1 MGHFEINWLLPK
13 GPFKHY
19 VSTGHGGW
27 VCLLTV
33 YREWVGGLENPP
45 KHAYIIFEWSLMTV
59 LSNIDPIDFGIES
72 RHVRGF
78 VYKGIKCSDVS
89 FFWKHIFKHSFLL
102 PRLRASRKI
111 FHPNVD

>member
-1 MGHFEINWLLPK
+1 MGGFRSW
-13 GPFKHY
+13 PFLH
-19 VSTGHGGW
+19 TNH
-27 VCLLTV
+27 TQ
-33 YREWVGGLENPP
+33 RVGGLENDP